1 MKTKR
6 AILFLSGVFLSSGL
20 LQAQENQDCARNA
33 SLAYTDAKAQ
43 NYEAAYPRIQQLRED
58 CPTYSIVTYQYGER
72 ILKDML
78 SKAAEGQEKTAVVE
92 DLMKLYEERLTHF
105 PDKTDA
111 ADVKKDIAQLQ
122 YDNKIGSTEEQF
134 QAFNDAYQEA
144 KDGFNAK
151 NLYTY
156 FTLMV
161 DLQDAG
167 ERTLEDVFALYDE
180 VTGRIQEQENDMA
193 EGLAVLIEKQEEGAE
208 LSAQEERRITAFE
221 TNLRAYNQVRGS
233 INGKLGERAD
243 CENLIP
249 LYTRD
254 FEARKGDVAWL
265 QSAAGRLSGKDCTE
279 DPIFFQLVE
288 ALHQAEPDAKS
299 ALYLGQL
306 AEAEGNAST
315 ALEYYQESA
324 SLEENP
330 ADKARVLNRIADNF
344 KDRGSFGQARNFYN
358 QALEN
363 QPSLGRAYLKIADMY
378 AQSANNCGET
388 TFEKRS
394 VYWLAAEMAERAG
407 RVDPSIKSTADQTAT
422 AYRGRAPQRADIF
435 AEDMQGQNITI
446 GCWIGRSVRVPNL

>member
-1 MKTKR
+1 MRTKR

-20 LQAQENQDCARNA
+20 LQAQENQDCAREA

-78 SKAAEGQEKTAVVE
+78 KKASDDEEKIAIAK
-92 DLMKLYEERLTHF
+92 DLMNLYEERLQHF
-105 PDKTDA
+105 PDKTKA

-122 YDNKIGSTEEQF
+122 YDNKVGTTEDQF
-134 QAFNDAYQEA
+134 MAFDAAYKED
-144 KDGFNAK
+144 KEGFNAK

-180 VTGRIQEQENDMA
+180 VNARIQEEENKMA
-193 EGLAVLIEKQEEGAE
+193 EGLAKLIEKQEQGTE
-208 LSAQEERRITAFE
+208 LSSTEERRLTAYE
-221 TNLRAYNQVRGS
+221 TNLRAYNQIRGS

-243 CENLIP
+243 CDNLIP
-249 LYTRD
+249 MYNRD

-265 QSAAGRLSGKDCTE
+265 RSAAGRLSAKDCTS

-288 ALHQAEPDAKS
+288 ALHQAEPSAKS

-306 AEAEGNAST
+306 AEADGNASK
-315 ALEYYQESA
+315 ALEYFQESA
-324 SLEENP
+324 KLESNP
-330 ADKARVLNRIADNF
+330 ADKARVLVRIADNF
-344 KDRGSFGQARNFYN
+344 KDRGSFGQARSFYN
-358 QALEN
+358 QALEH

-378 AQSANNCGET
+378 AKSANNCGET
-388 TFEKRS
+388 AFEKRS
-394 VYWLAAEMAERAG
+394 VYWLAADMAERAG
-407 RVDPSIKSTADQTAT
+407 RVDPSIKSTADQTAS
-422 AYRGRAPQRADIF
+422 AYRGRAPQRSDIF
-435 AEDMQGQNITI
+435 AEDMQGKNISI